1 MHKYLGDMPREIM
14 EYLPEIDYASC
25 MLAIV
30 LVRHTVDKE
39 NVNQQWSAE
48 QLSIIMN
55 KMQWGN
61 SANFGVD
68 YLALKH
74 GMNLFSTELKR
85 RGATCITLFQQ
96 EKSMIP
102 FFSLE
107 GHTRSIEIKFTSYS
121 CPMFLQESDLL
132 STVMSVRD
140 VILRKS
146 NYPPSVHSSPSAV
159 LGTLHFKPFKSPF
172 YVEPEKKKII
182 SKSPNKL
189 GDRTIRKNRDKLIS
203 DADDSF
209 GKKHSVFYLESA
221 LKKAKRRQDSE
232 IKLNERIEINVEN
245 VENDN
250 QTNLLAEDEIVEN
263 NNESD
268 LLPENAIVEK
278 KNNVDLLGEDAIA
291 ENNHIDLLAED
302 EIDDDIRVINA
313 LKDLPSKNVL
323 FSEADQ
329 KNVLLLFD
337 VVKSVAI
344 ERDYESPVIV
354 AAEITEKALKSK
366 SYYSTISARTIGRWF
381 SLSEKEKNRSGRK
394 INTVFEAEV
403 WGNLM
408 MCVFEKNE
416 DKEVSYQKL
425 ITYCIY
431 EVIV

>member
-1 MHKYLGDMPREIM
+1 M

-30 LVRHTVDKE
+30 LVRHTVDNE

-74 GMNLFSTELKR
+74 GMNLFSSELKR
-85 RGATCITLFQQ
+85 RGATCITLFQSD
-96 EKSMIP
+96 KSLIP

-107 GHTRSIEIKFTSYS
+107 GHHRSIEIKFTSYC
-121 CPMFLQESDLL
+121 CPDVLQQSELL

-146 NYPPSVHSSPSAV
+146 NYSPSIHNSPSAV
-159 LGTLHFKPFKSPF
+159 LGALHFKPFKSPF

-182 SKSPNKL
+182 SKSPDKL

-221 LKKAKRRQDSE
+221 LKKAKKRQE
-232 IKLNERIEINVEN
+232 NETKLVDKIEINVEN
-245 VENDN
+245 
-250 QTNLLAEDEIVEN
+250 NLEN
-263 NNESD
+263 N
-268 LLPENAIVEK
+268 LEN
-278 KNNVDLLGEDAIA
+278 GY
-291 ENNHIDLLAED
+291 IDLLAED
-302 EIDDDIRVINA
+302 AIDDDIRIVNA
-313 LKDLPSKNVL
+313 LNDLPSKNVL
-323 FSEADQ
+323 FSDEDQ
-329 KNVLLLFD
+329 KNVLVLFN
-337 VVKSVAI
+337 VIKIVAT
-344 ERDYESPVIV
+344 EREYECPRFV
-354 AAEITEKALKSK
+354 AAEITEMVLKHK
-366 SYYSTISARTIGRWF
+366 NYYSTISARTIERWF
-381 SLSEKEKNRSGRK
+381 LLSEKEKKKSGRK
-394 INTVFEAEV
+394 INAKFEAEV

-416 DKEVSYQKL
+416 EKEVSYHLL
-425 ITYCIY
+425 ITYCIFHMPILIRIIK
-431 EVIV
+431 VIVIL